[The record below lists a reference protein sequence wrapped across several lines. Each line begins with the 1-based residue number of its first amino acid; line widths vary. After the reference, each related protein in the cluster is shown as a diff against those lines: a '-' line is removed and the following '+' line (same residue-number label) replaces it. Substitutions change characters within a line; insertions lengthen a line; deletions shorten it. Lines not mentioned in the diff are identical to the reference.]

1 MADTTPILPEE
12 STSEGLEEHKPRR
25 RKRKLLLDD
34 NEGDFRVMLVHPGG
48 QAFSLQGQPE
58 LPKGSLIPL
67 PNFPGFMSSALALQH
82 LKGRASQHNEML
94 SGQVVAIVRFSQIVR
109 LELLQAVQVT
119 MAKKP
124 KREVD
129 TNGEAG

>member
-1 MADTTPILPEE
+1 MTDTTPSLPEE
-12 STSEGLEEHKPRR
+12 DPEHKPRR
-25 RKRKLLLDD
+25 NKRKLLLDD

-48 QAFSLQGQPE
+48 PYVSINNLSID
-58 LPKGSLIPL
+58 LPKGSLLPL
-67 PNFPGFMSSALALQH
+67 TNFPGFMSSNAALLH
-82 LKGRASQHNEML
+82 LKARASQHNAML
-94 SGQVVAIVRFSQIVR
+94 SGQVVAIIRFSQIVR